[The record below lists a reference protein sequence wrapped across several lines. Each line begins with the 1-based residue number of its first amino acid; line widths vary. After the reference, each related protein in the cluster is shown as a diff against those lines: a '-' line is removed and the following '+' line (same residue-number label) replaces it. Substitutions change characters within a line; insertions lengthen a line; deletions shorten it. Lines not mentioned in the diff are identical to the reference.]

1 MFLSDKSYA
10 AVSSHECDVTKV
22 ESGSDSLMVFV
33 ENCEVRPGPNTTMSQ
48 GNAST
53 DDISGPQTYLWFAQ
67 SSVDV

>member
-1 MFLSDKSYA
+1 
-10 AVSSHECDVTKV
+10 
-22 ESGSDSLMVFV
+22 MVFV

-48 GNAST
+48 GNASK